1 MDFQSAVPAFL
12 LLGSSVVTIVMRLRP
27 DQGLDQDQAARNRW
41 VVGFSLAIIAAV
53 STYIISQ
60 TGSPGAIVTEDQYML
75 AMLITTVFLLIY
87 YVCTGSSPSDD
98 DRFGAPTNGLD
109 LPPPMI
115 TARCC
120 GGDIR
125 NEMVNTQCPPY
136 IPPPDPYPPCI
147 DNVYNET
154 CYSKPFI
161 PEGAVPCANTD
172 ERRMKIRWDRRIDCP
187 KHRQMVLKGDYPW
200 QPGTPNWQN
209 RHYVDDNAML
219 WYGRDQGYAPKR
231 DKNRNIQG
239 KIIPRD
245 ATWGAGKK
253 LPALG
258 SDVGAGAVGPVPFM
272 GSGGIGQGRMRQN
285 EGASPVNLKQKPD
298 QQQNFLWG
306 QPPPREPRFRP
317 PNISYVPQP
326 YLKPEGAE
334 CDPNVDENCPDPDA
348 MFAYPDSPV
357 PGGAQFFARPQDDT
371 FNDDNQINNTTNFE
385 SGLEPQGEPKDIV
398 ATNWRIIMSCALV
411 LIFHRCYRNVVSLAK
426 VQGYGM
432 RKSVDPFQMISENAS
447 VLADAIKQDA
457 TMMVLLMSVACMITF
472 VSMSNRKSGSNNI
485 EDSRREEFMYQ
496 RRPGYSAFAQ
506 S

>member
-27 DQGLDQDQAARNRW
+27 DQAMDQDQAARNRW

-87 YVCTGSSPSDD
+87 YVCTGNPPTDA
-98 DRFGAPTNGLD
+98 DRFGAVDGLD

-120 GGDIR
+120 GGDLR
-125 NEMVNTQCPPY
+125 NEMVNTECPPY

-147 DNVYNET
+147 DNIYNEN

-187 KHRQMVLKGDYPW
+187 KHREMVLKGDYPW

-219 WYGRDQGYAPKR
+219 WYGRDQGYAPMR
-231 DKNRNIQG
+231 DKNGNIQG
-239 KIIPRD
+239 RIIPRD
-245 ATWGAGKK
+245 NTWGIGRK
-253 LPALG
+253 LSALG
-258 SDVGAGAVGPVPFM
+258 AELGAGSVGPVPFM
-272 GSGGIGQGRMRQN
+272 GSGGMGQPPPRTKDS
-285 EGASPVNLKQKPD
+285 ASPITLKKKSDP

-306 QPPPREPRFRP
+306 QPPPREPRFRAP
-317 PNISYVPQP
+317 DISYVPQP
-326 YLKPEGAE
+326 YLRPEVPP
-334 CDPNVDENCPDPDA
+334 CDPETDDDCPPPDS
-348 MFAYPDSPV
+348 MYAYPNV
-357 PGGAQFFARPQDDT
+357 PGGAQFLAQPQDGAV
-371 FNDDNQINNTTNFE
+371 DDDYQMNNAANMD
-385 SGLEPQGEPKDIV
+385 GLEQQDEPKDIY

-432 RKSVDPFQMISENAS
+432 RKSVDPFQMITENPS

-472 VSMSNRKSGSNNI
+472 VSMSNKNNNSSNNLA
-485 EDSRREEFMYQ
+485 DSRRDAFMYQ
-496 RRPGYSAFAQ
+496 RRPGYSALAK